1 MVAPTNEQL
10 ASEVEGTTFATLF
23 LDAVR
28 EVGPKVALGTIGES
42 SVQYTYSQYADRVA
56 RIAAGLQA
64 RGLKRGERVVL
75 MFRNIP
81 EFHFIDTAIT
91 FCGATP
97 ISIYNSSSP
106 EQIAYLAGHCEARL
120 AIVEWGRTWR
130 GMRPQE

>member
-75 MFRNIP
+75 MIRNIP
-81 EFHFIDTAIT
+81 
-91 FCGATP
+91 
-97 ISIYNSSSP
+97 
-106 EQIAYLAGHCEARL
+106 
-120 AIVEWGRTWR
+120 
-130 GMRPQE
+130 